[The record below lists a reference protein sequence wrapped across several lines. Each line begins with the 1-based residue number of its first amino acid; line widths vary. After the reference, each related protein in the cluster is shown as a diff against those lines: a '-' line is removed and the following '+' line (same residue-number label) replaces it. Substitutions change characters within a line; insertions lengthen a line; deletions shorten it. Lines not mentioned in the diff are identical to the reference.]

1 MKNRS
6 AAVILIGILVVL
18 APSLAHAQATLAGVV
33 RDASEAVLPG
43 VTVEVSS
50 PVLIE
55 KVRTAVTDGTGQ
67 YRLTQLPPGTY
78 SMTVTLTG
86 FTTVKREGI
95 EVTGSGVIPINIA
108 MRVGAVAET
117 ITVSGETPVV
127 DTQSARRQAVL
138 SNEVI
143 NTLPATRTYGALLS
157 AIPGL
162 QVQGNGSAAITPFMA
177 MFTANGGRANEG
189 RMMIDGLPVAA
200 SFNGGGVSTFIYDTP
215 NADEMQVL
223 VSGALGEA
231 ENGGPQVNIVPKAGG
246 NTFKGTAF
254 VSDAGKWSTGNNLD
268 GSCAHVT
275 TASRRDQL
283 MGRQRLGRRSDQ
295 EGQAVVLRQRA
306 RSTRPSTLSRR
317 LRQPQRRRRD
327 EVDVRAESER
337 GDARCG
343 FQEHLLAPAH
353 GAGDAAKS
361 RLVFPRVPVPM
372 FGLGADAERQRL
384 PRPRCRLGRRR
395 QLSPRRPKRFP
406 ATTISRT
413 TSRRPPG
420 RRR

>member
-1 MKNRS
+1 MRQLS
-6 AAVILIGILVVL
+6 AASILAGFLVLTPTV
-18 APSLAHAQATLAGVV
+18 AHAQATLAGVV

-55 KVRTAVTDGTGQ
+55 KVRTATTDGTGQ

-86 FTTVKREGI
+86 FTTVKREGV

-127 DTQSARRQAVL
+127 DTQSARRQSVL
-138 SNEVI
+138 SNDVI
-143 NTLPATRTYGALLS
+143 GTLPATRTYGALLS
-157 AIPGL
+157 ALPGL
-162 QVQGNGSAAITPFMA
+162 QVQGVGPAAITPFMA

-231 ENGGPQVNIVPKAGG
+231 ENGGPQVNLVPKTGG
-246 NTFKGTAF
+246 NVFKGSVF
-254 VSDAGKWSTGNNLD
+254 YQDAGKWSTGNNLD
-268 GSCAHVT
+268 GSCPTCT
-275 TASRRDQL
+275 TPAGVISSWDASGSGGGPIKRDKLWFFANIRKYQTISPVP
-283 MGRQRLGRRSDQ
+283 G
-295 EGQAVVLRQRA
+295 
-306 RSTRPSTLSRR
+306 
-317 LRQPQRRRRD
+317 
-327 EVDVRAESER
+327 
-337 GDARCG
+337 G
-343 FQEHLLAPAH
+343 FANLF
-353 GAGDAAKS
+353 AGDATKWTYAKNPDVAT
-361 RLVFPRVPVPM
+361 R
-372 FGLGADAERQRL
+372 GADSRNIYSLRL
-384 PRPRCRLGRRR
+384 TSQLTPRNRV
-395 QLSPRRPKRFP
+395 
-406 ATTISRT
+406 
-413 TSRRPPG
+413 
-420 RRR
+420 